1 MISGCY
7 PLDKFYAAKPE
18 AQKVKALKKAFGT

>member
-7 PLDKFYAAKPE
+7 PLDHFYKQLPE
-18 AQKVKALKKAFGT
+18 AEQLKEIKKGLKK

>member
-7 PLDKFYAAKPE
+7 PLDHFYKQLPE
-18 AQKVKALKKAFGT
+18 AEKLKAIKEQAKK